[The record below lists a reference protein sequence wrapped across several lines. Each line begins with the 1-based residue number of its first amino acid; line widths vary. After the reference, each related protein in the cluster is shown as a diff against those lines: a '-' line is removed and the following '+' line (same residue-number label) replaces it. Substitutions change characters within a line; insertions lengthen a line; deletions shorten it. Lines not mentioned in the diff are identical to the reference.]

1 MNIIYVYLAGIIICF
16 IGFIA
21 MIVVSITS
29 KKKKPKSSSTSKTIL
44 DILPKMCYEEKYDC
58 FVKED
63 GSCTDILQVETKD
76 LLNASESTT
85 MYDKLRW
92 RRLYIKYPS
101 DLKIIAMNFPS
112 NTEKQQEYMRH
123 KMNTT
128 KNKVYKKWLHK
139 KINELVWLE
148 THRMNREFFLM
159 FWGENTD
166 KLMQNRQTIIDALGV
181 GKNGLI
187 QRISEEK
194 RTLIFYKLNNKAS
207 YVIPK
212 NIKQG
217 ED

>member
-21 MIVVSITS
+21 MIVISITS

-44 DILPKMCYEEKYDC
+44 DILPKMCYEEKYAC

-63 GSCTDILQVETKD
+63 GSCADILQAETKD

-101 DLKIIAMNFPS
+101 DLEIIAMNFPS

-123 KMNTT
+123 KINTT
-128 KNKVYKKWLHK
+128 KNKVYKKWLQK
-139 KINELVWLE
+139 SINELGWLE

-166 KLMQNRQTIIDALGV
+166 KLMQNRQTIIDALGS

-187 QRISEEK
+187 RRISEEK
-194 RTLIFYKLNNKAS
+194 RTLVFHKLNNKAS
-207 YVIPK
+207 YVVPK

-217 ED
+217 EE